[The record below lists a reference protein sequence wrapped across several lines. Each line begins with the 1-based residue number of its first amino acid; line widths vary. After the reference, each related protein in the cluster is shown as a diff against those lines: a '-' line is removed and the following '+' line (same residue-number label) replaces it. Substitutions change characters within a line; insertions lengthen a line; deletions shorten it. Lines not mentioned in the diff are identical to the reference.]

1 MFAIPPKGVDVSL
14 PMAYYGVDSLVAVE
28 VRNWLSATAHAE
40 LSTFDIMQS
49 PSLAA
54 LAMQVA
60 EKSQYCR
67 DSGHWGKKD

>member
-1 MFAIPPKGVDVSL
+1 
-14 PMAYYGVDSLVAVE
+14 
-28 VRNWLSATAHAE
+28 LSATARAE

-54 LAMQVA
+54 LAMEVA

-67 DSGHWGKKD
+67 DSGDWEKKINGTS